1 MALSMSKEKENFEI
15 IVRRLVRDEKDIE
28 RVFVIKIYIS
38 KNNLSAKL
46 ANK

>member
-28 RVFVIKIYIS
+28 RVFVIK
-38 KNNLSAKL
+38 
-46 ANK
+46 